1 MSLKFALRPDQQK
14 FLRQAKMKIHEP
26 DEQAADVEASADKA
40 REGIKAAVLADAI
53 VAAVAETEEMR
64 VAVAKAK
71 VAINLKKVN
80 AVKKAAE
87 AEALRDAKKAV
98 AVEAGVSGK
107 LAASKDKRATK
118 RAKENAKAVA
128 EKRRAEET
136 ETRKVHFLNNS
147 HVC

>member
-1 MSLKFALRPDQQK
+1 MSLLQK
-14 FLRQAKMKIHEP
+14 DAKMKIHEP
-26 DEQAADVEASADKA
+26 DEQAADAEASADKA

-53 VAAVAETEEMR
+53 VAAVVETEEMR
-64 VAVAKAK
+64 VAKAK
-71 VAINLKKVN
+71 VAINLKNVN

-87 AEALRDAKKAV
+87 AEALRDAKKAA
-98 AVEAGVSGK
+98 AVDAGVSGK

-147 HVC
+147 RVC